1 MGLFLRTQDFRFKS
15 LKDYNFQPNYIT
27 ISDKEIGVLRIHYVD
42 EGKRLI
48 LLLYFCMVNH
58 PGLIFIDI

>member
-27 ISDKEIGVLRIHYVD
+27 ISDKDIGVLRIHYVD
-42 EGKRLI
+42 EGKKTDPAIIPVSYTHLRA
-48 LLLYFCMVNH
+48 H
-58 PGLIFIDI
+58 ETS